1 MFFNEKHTVPLRTLE
16 IGPKVALS
24 IFLVL
29 CGIMYIFGFFNIL
42 LHYGMVDG
50 KPGLS
55 IRDIQITYYGSGE
68 KTKMEKAIDSSMRT
82 YFATD
87 NDYDTTKEWLAHG
100 ADEHAWTSNVKPIFD
115 TSCSTCHSTEAKVA
129 DVVTVEY
136 EDVSRYLA
144 MDSGKS
150 IPRLVQATHTHLGA
164 ITPLIFILVFVLYR
178 TSYNSKLKGVVA
190 AVSFFAVFLDVG
202 SWWLAKL
209 SPSFAIIVIIG
220 GMTLGLSFGSLT
232 LLPLYDIWLKKIK
245 NEE

>member
-1 MFFNEKHTVPLRTLE
+1 MFFNEKHTIPLRTLE

-29 CGIMYIFGFFNIL
+29 CGIMYIFGFLNIL

-55 IRDIQITYYGSGE
+55 VHDVQITYYGSGD
-68 KTKMEKAIDSSMRT
+68 KSKLEKAIDSSMRS

-87 NDYDTTKEWLAHG
+87 NDYNTAKEWLEHG
-100 ADEHAWTSNVKPIFD
+100 ADEHSWTSNVQPIFD
-115 TSCSTCHSTEAKVA
+115 ASCSTCHSADAKVA
-129 DVVTVEY
+129 VVVTKEY
-136 EDVSRYLA
+136 EDVSAYLA
-144 MDSGKS
+144 QDSGKS

-178 TSYNSKLKGVVA
+178 TSYNSKLKGIVA
-190 AVSFFAVFLDVG
+190 AVSFFSIFLDVG

-220 GMTLGLSFGSLT
+220 GMTLGLSFGALT
-232 LLPLYDIWLKKIK
+232 LLPLYDLWIKKIK